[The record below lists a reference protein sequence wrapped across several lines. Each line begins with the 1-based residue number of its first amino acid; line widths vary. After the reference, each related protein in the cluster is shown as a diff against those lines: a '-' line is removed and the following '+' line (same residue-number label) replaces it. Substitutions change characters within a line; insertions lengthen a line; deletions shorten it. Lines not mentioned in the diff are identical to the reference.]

1 MATMATK
8 VMIEPKDAQNVKSL
22 VRMAVENELK
32 ILKAGVARCS
42 KKLAELEKTYG
53 MSSKQFYDKFK
64 KGEVGDDFEYIRWA
78 GEYETLQQL
87 ERDYSDL
94 MGTEVCS

>member
-1 MATMATK
+1 MAK

-22 VRMAVENELK
+22 VRVAVENELK
-32 ILKAGVARCS
+32 ILKAGVAITYR
-42 KKLAELEKTYG
+42 KLEGLEKRYG
-53 MSSKQFYDKFK
+53 MSSKQFYDRFK
-64 KGEVGDDFEYIRWA
+64 IGEVGDDFEYIRWA

-94 MGTEVCS
+94 SGTEVCS

>member
-1 MATMATK
+1 MAK

-22 VRMAVENELK
+22 VRVAVENELK
-32 ILKAGVARCS
+32 ILKAGVATTYR
-42 KKLAELEKTYG
+42 KLEELEKRYG
-53 MSSKQFYDKFK
+53 MNSKQFYDRFK
-64 KGEVGDDFEYIRWA
+64 KGEAGDDFEYIRWA

-94 MGTEVCS
+94 SGTEVCS

>member
-1 MATMATK
+1 MAK

-42 KKLAELEKTYG
+42 
-53 MSSKQFYDKFK
+53 SK
-64 KGEVGDDFEYIRWA
+64 VGDDFEYIRWA

-94 MGTEVCS
+94 LGTEVCS

>member
-1 MATMATK
+1 MAK

-22 VRMAVENELK
+22 VRVAVENELK
-32 ILKAGVARCS
+32 ILKTGVAITYR
-42 KKLAELEKTYG
+42 KLEGLEKRYG

-87 ERDYSDL
+87 ERDYIDL
-94 MGTEVCS
+94 SGTEVCS